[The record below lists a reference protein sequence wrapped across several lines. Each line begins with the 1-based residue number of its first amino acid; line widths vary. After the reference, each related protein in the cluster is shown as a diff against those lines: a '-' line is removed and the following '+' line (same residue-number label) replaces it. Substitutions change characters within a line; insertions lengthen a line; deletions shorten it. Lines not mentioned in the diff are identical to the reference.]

1 MYQAEAEVAKAL
13 GFEYAL
19 VGYEALAV
27 ERDPVKAVRRV
38 VVEPT
43 PILGLYRG
51 WMLKPG
57 QYTQLYQALADKGI
71 LLINDPAAYRH
82 CHYLPESY
90 EVIRGQT
97 PVSVWLKTAGG
108 VDLDEMMALLQPFG
122 SKPLILKDFV
132 KSQKHYWREAC
143 FIPSASDREAVARI
157 VTRFLELQGDDL
169 NEGLVFREYVEL
181 EPLTTHSRSGMP
193 LTQEYRL
200 FVLDGEPIHSSIYWE
215 EGDYQETQPEITPFR
230 GVLSQVKS
238 RFFTLDIARQRD
250 GDWLIIE
257 LGDGQVAGL
266 PERVEIKAFY
276 QAIRDKLG

>member
-1 MYQAEAEVAKAL
+1 MKLIFCADPLNPRAPDEMYQAEAEVAKAL

-181 EPLTTHSRSGMP
+181 EPLTTHSRGLSRDPTG
-193 LTQEYRL
+193 
-200 FVLDGEPIHSSIYWE
+200 DNPIS
-215 EGDYQETQPEITPFR
+215 R
-230 GVLSQVKS
+230 GV
-238 RFFTLDIARQRD
+238 
-250 GDWLIIE
+250 E
-257 LGDGQVAGL
+257 PGQEPL
-266 PERVEIKAFY
+266 FHPRYRPPERWRLAHHRTGRWPGRRP
-276 QAIRDKLG
+276 AGAG